1 MNKKI
6 RSYLH
11 LFLLF
16 LFHSLCRDEFLIH
29 IIFYLLKSFNHF
41 LQGRPVSERFPQFL
55 LVSKT
60 KKNPL
65 SFFSLFLSFVFFF
78 LPFFSV
84 PHGWWDF
91 SSVTRDWTQAI
102 AVKASMLEPPKQTH
116 EALFLLL
123 VINRFQNPYFIGKTV
138 ETQIKL

>member
-11 LFLLF
+11 VFLLF

-60 KKNPL
+60 KKIHYHSFPCFFL
-65 SFFSLFLSFVFFF
+65 SFFFFF
-78 LPFFSV
+78 LFSLYHMAGGILV
-84 PHGWWDF
+84 P
-91 SSVTRDWTQAI
+91 
-102 AVKASMLEPPKQTH
+102 
-116 EALFLLL
+116 
-123 VINRFQNPYFIGKTV
+123 
-138 ETQIKL
+138 